1 MIRKETHFHQQVDE
15 LKIMILQMA
24 AYVERAVDS
33 ATRALLDRN
42 AELAERVIEGD
53 ARINQLE
60 NEIDEFSLQLLVR
73 DQPMAR
79 DLRFITGCRR
89 AVIDLERAGDEA
101 VNIAEKTIYLS
112 KLTPTPHNPMLEE
125 LVSTAKDM
133 LRVAVE
139 ALQEENVE
147 KATDV
152 CRMDYKADDLNVR
165 ILKKTMDDMVTEVT
179 GVRRAVN
186 TILAARSLER
196 IGDLSTNL
204 GETVIF
210 IVKGVS
216 VKHNCQR
223 F

>member
-1 MIRKETHFHQQVDE
+1 MNKKETHFHQQIDE
-15 LKIMILQMA
+15 LKLMILQMA
-24 AYVERAVDS
+24 AYVERAVEQ
-33 ATRALLDRN
+33 ATRALLERN
-42 AELAERVIEGD
+42 SELAELVIERD
-53 ARINQLE
+53 SEINRME
-60 NEIDEFSLQLLVR
+60 VDIDDFSLNLLVR
-73 DQPMAR
+73 DQPVAR

-112 KLTPTPHNPMLEE
+112 KLSETPHSPMLDE

-133 LRVAVE
+133 LRLSVE
-139 ALQEENVE
+139 ALREENVE
-147 KATDV
+147 KAADV

-204 GETVIF
+204 AETTIF
-210 IVKGVS
+210 IVRGVS

>member
-1 MIRKETHFHQQVDE
+1 MPRKETHFHQQIDE

-53 ARINQLE
+53 AKINQME
-60 NEIDEFSLQLLVR
+60 NDIDEFSLELLVR
-73 DQPMAR
+73 EQPMAR

-112 KLTPTPHNPMLEE
+112 KLSETPHSPMLEE
-125 LVSTAKDM
+125 LVATAKDM
-133 LRVAVE
+133 LRLSIE

-147 KATDV
+147 KASDV

-204 GETVIF
+204 AETTIF
-210 IVKGVS
+210 VVKGVS

>member
-1 MIRKETHFHQQVDE
+1 MPRKETHFHQQIDE

-53 ARINQLE
+53 AQINQME
-60 NEIDEFSLQLLVR
+60 NDIDEFSLELLVR
-73 DQPMAR
+73 EQPMAR

-112 KLTPTPHNPMLEE
+112 KLSETPHSPMLEE
-125 LVSTAKDM
+125 LVATAKDM
-133 LRVAVE
+133 LRLSIE
-139 ALQEENVE
+139 ALQEESVE
-147 KATDV
+147 KASDV

-204 GETVIF
+204 AETTIF
-210 IVKGVS
+210 VVKGVS

>member
-1 MIRKETHFHQQVDE
+1 MPTQETHFHHQIDD
-15 LKIMILQMA
+15 LMLLILQMA
-24 AYVERAVDS
+24 ALVERAVDS
-33 ATRALLDRN
+33 ATRALLERN
-42 AELAERVIEGD
+42 SELAEQVIEND
-53 ARINQLE
+53 QEINMIE
-60 NEIDEFSLQLLVR
+60 VKIDEFTLNLLVR
-73 DQPMAR
+73 EQPMAR

-112 KLTPTPHNPMLEE
+112 KLSETLNSPMLEE
-125 LVSTAKDM
+125 LVATARDM
-133 LRVAVE
+133 LRLSIE
-139 ALQEENVE
+139 ALREDDVE
-147 KATDV
+147 KASDV

-196 IGDLSTNL
+196 IGDLATNL
-204 GETVIF
+204 AETAIF
-210 IVKGVS
+210 IVRGVS

>member
-1 MIRKETHFHQQVDE
+1 MIKKETHFHQQVDE

-24 AYVERAVDS
+24 AYVERAVDM
-33 ATRALLDRN
+33 ATRALLERN
-42 AELAERVIEGD
+42 AELAERVIESD
-53 ARINQLE
+53 AQINQLE
-60 NEIDEFSLQLLVR
+60 NDIDEFSLRLLVR
-73 DQPMAR
+73 DQPVAR

-112 KLTPTPHNPMLEE
+112 KLSQTPHNPMLEE
-125 LVSTAKDM
+125 LVATAKDM

-139 ALQEENVE
+139 AIQEENVE

>member
-1 MIRKETHFHQQVDE
+1 MNRSETHFHQQIEE
-15 LKIMILQMA
+15 LKLKILQMA

-42 AELAERVIEGD
+42 GEMAEQVIEKD
-53 ARINQLE
+53 AEINAIE
-60 NEIDEFSLQLLVR
+60 VDIDEFSLMLLVR
-73 DQPMAR
+73 EQPVAR

-101 VNIAEKTIYLS
+101 VNISEKTIYLS
-112 KLTPTPHNPMLEE
+112 KLPVTPHSPMLEE
-125 LVSTAKDM
+125 LIVTAKDM
-133 LRVAVE
+133 LRLSIE

-147 KATDV
+147 KASDV

-165 ILKKTMDDMVTEVT
+165 ILKKTMDDMAAEIT

-196 IGDLSTNL
+196 IGDLATNL
-204 GETVIF
+204 AETTIF

>member
-1 MIRKETHFHQQVDE
+1 MPRKETHFHQQIDE

-33 ATRALLDRN
+33 ATRALLERN
-42 AELAERVIEGD
+42 AELAERVIEND
-53 ARINQLE
+53 VQINQIE
-60 NEIDEFSLQLLVR
+60 NDIDEFSLELLAR
-73 DQPMAR
+73 EQPMAR

-112 KLTPTPHNPMLEE
+112 KLSETPHSPMLEE

-133 LRVAVE
+133 LRLAIE
-139 ALQEENVE
+139 ALQEENAE
-147 KATDV
+147 KASDV

-165 ILKKTMDDMVTEVT
+165 ILKKTMDDMATEVT

-204 GETVIF
+204 AETTIF
-210 IVKGVS
+210 VAKGVS